1 MTRAFWSAEP
11 DPVPTSDPVPRP
23 VVLIIDDEPPLLEA
37 MRQSLEAEFAIDTAA
52 TAEEATL
59 LAGTRR
65 YDVIVCDQLLPGEQG
80 LEFLL
85 RSAAQQPATRRILL
99 TGYINPDLISRSV
112 ALAGLS
118 ACLLKP
124 VSAAELTKAIHAALA
139 A

>member
-1 MTRAFWSAEP
+1 MPAASS
-11 DPVPTSDPVPRP
+11 PTPAPRP
-23 VVLIIDDEPPLLEA
+23 VVLVIDDELPLLDA
-37 MRQSLEAEFAIDTAA
+37 MCQGLATQFDVDGAG

-59 LAGTRR
+59 LAATRR

-80 LEFLL
+80 LEFLMRL
-85 RSAAQQPATRRILL
+85 SKQYPGARRILL

-124 VSAAELTKAIHAALA
+124 VSATELIKTIRTALA
-139 A
+139 E